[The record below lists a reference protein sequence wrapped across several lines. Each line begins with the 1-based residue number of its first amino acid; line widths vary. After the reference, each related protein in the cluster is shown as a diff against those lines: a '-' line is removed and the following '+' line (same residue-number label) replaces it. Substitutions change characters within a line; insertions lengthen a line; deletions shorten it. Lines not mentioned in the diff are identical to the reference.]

1 MKTVFVIAKQTVFG
15 YAKDRLF
22 HSSLVFSILFIL
34 FCYFLSSLSI
44 VETRKVMLDF
54 GLSAISLTGIVIS
67 LFLGITIVG
76 MEVEKRTVYSVLSKP
91 IGRHS
96 YLIGRLLGG
105 AVVAAIVHGF
115 NLLSLSLLLYA
126 LGEGFPPGLLAAT
139 YLMTLESILIMG
151 VALFCSLSTSS
162 LLLASAISI
171 AVFLIGRSGQ
181 TLRIV
186 SEKTQSELARA
197 LLRILYDVFPSLDR
211 FNIRELVAY
220 AKPYPQEMLFT
231 SSAYFLAYLFLMIAA
246 SVLVFRKKDF

>member
-1 MKTVFVIAKQTVFG
+1 MTVLVIAKQTVLG

-22 HSSLVFSILFIL
+22 HSSLVFSVLFVL

-54 GLSAISLTGIVIS
+54 GLSAISISGILVS
-67 LFLGITIVG
+67 LFLGITVVG
-76 MEVEKRTVYSVLSKP
+76 MEIEKRTVYTVLSKP
-91 IGRHS
+91 IARHS

-105 AVVAAIVHGF
+105 AVVAAMVHAF
-115 NLLSLSLLLYA
+115 NLLSLSLVLYA
-126 LGEGFPPGLLAAT
+126 LGEGFPGGLVAAT
-139 YLMTLESILIMG
+139 YLMTLESVLVMAI
-151 VALFCSLSTSS
+151 ALLFSLSTSS
-162 LLLASAISI
+162 LVLASALSI

-186 SEKTQSELARA
+186 SEKTESVATRA
-197 LLRILYDVFPSLDR
+197 LLRILYDVFPSLER

-231 SSAYFLAYLFLMIAA
+231 SSAYFLTYLTLMLAA